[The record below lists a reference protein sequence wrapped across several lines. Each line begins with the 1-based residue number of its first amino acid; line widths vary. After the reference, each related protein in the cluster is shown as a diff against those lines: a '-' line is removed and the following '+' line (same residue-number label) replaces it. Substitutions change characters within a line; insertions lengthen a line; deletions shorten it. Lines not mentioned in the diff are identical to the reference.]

1 MTSPAFLST
10 ISTSLLLEALIT
22 KFDYGLILDENDSSG

>member
-10 ISTSLLLEALIT
+10 IDTSLLLEALIT
-22 KFDYGLILDENDSSG
+22 KFDNGLILDENNTSG